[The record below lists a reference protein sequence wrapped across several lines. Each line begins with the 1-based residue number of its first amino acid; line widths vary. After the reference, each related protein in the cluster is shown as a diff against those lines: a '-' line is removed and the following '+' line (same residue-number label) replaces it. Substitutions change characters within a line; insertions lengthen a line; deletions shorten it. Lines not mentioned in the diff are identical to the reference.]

1 MTADRSEERTLAL
14 AGLFQALALV
24 RTLATQGQ
32 ADAASYVSS
41 IGSVLRIDA
50 PSVAAVFDGVGGVRL
65 GLQTLQR
72 ELEGRQVDAATRRMA
87 LTVLRI
93 ERRLI
98 GDPPRVEH
106 LQQGLRDAQRQA
118 EHFGSVDHPTV
129 IARLAGLYADTLS
142 SLRPRV
148 LVTGNAQMLN
158 QQVTVERIRAALLAA
173 VRAAVLW
180 RQLGG
185 TQWRLLLQRRQTL
198 MVARGLLTRATLDQG

>member
-32 ADAASYVSS
+32 ADAASYASS

-72 ELEGRQVDAATRRMA
+72 ELEGQQVDAATRRMA

-158 QQVTVERIRAALLAA
+158 QQAIVERIRAALLAA

>member
-72 ELEGRQVDAATRRMA
+72 ELEGQQVDAATRRMA

>member
-32 ADAASYVSS
+32 ADAASYASS

-50 PSVAAVFDGVGGVRL
+50 PSVAAVFDGVGSVRL

>member
-72 ELEGRQVDAATRRMA
+72 ELEGQQVDAATRRMA

-118 EHFGSVDHPTV
+118 EHFGGVDHPTV

-158 QQVTVERIRAALLAA
+158 QQAIVERIRAALLAA

>member
-32 ADAASYVSS
+32 ADAASYASS

-50 PSVAAVFDGVGGVRL
+50 PSVAAVFDGVGSVRL

-158 QQVTVERIRAALLAA
+158 QPATVERIRAALLAA

-198 MVARGLLTRATLDQG
+198 MVARGLLARATLDQG

>member
-32 ADAASYVSS
+32 ADAASYASS

-72 ELEGRQVDAATRRMA
+72 ELEGQQVDAATRRMA

-129 IARLAGLYADTLS
+129 IARLASLYADTLS

-158 QQVTVERIRAALLAA
+158 QQATVERIRAALLAA

-185 TQWRLLLQRRQTL
+185 TQWRLLLQRQQTL

>member
-32 ADAASYVSS
+32 ADAASYASS

-158 QQVTVERIRAALLAA
+158 QQATVERIRAALLAA

>member
-32 ADAASYVSS
+32 AEAASYASS

-72 ELEGRQVDAATRRMA
+72 ELEGQQVDAATRRMA

>member
-72 ELEGRQVDAATRRMA
+72 EL
-87 LTVLRI
+87 
-93 ERRLI
+93 
-98 GDPPRVEH
+98 
-106 LQQGLRDAQRQA
+106 
-118 EHFGSVDHPTV
+118 
-129 IARLAGLYADTLS
+129 
-142 SLRPRV
+142 
-148 LVTGNAQMLN
+148 
-158 QQVTVERIRAALLAA
+158 
-173 VRAAVLW
+173 
-180 RQLGG
+180 
-185 TQWRLLLQRRQTL
+185 
-198 MVARGLLTRATLDQG
+198 

>member
-32 ADAASYVSS
+32 ADAASYASS

-72 ELEGRQVDAATRRMA
+72 ELEGQQADAATRRMA

-129 IARLAGLYADTLS
+129 IARLASLYADTLS

-158 QQVTVERIRAALLAA
+158 QQATVERIRAALLAA

>member
-32 ADAASYVSS
+32 ADAASYASS

-50 PSVAAVFDGVGGVRL
+50 PSVAAVFDGIGGVRL

>member
-32 ADAASYVSS
+32 ADAASYASS

-72 ELEGRQVDAATRRMA
+72 ELEGQQVDAATRRMA

-158 QQVTVERIRAALLAA
+158 QQATVERIRAALLAA

>member
-32 ADAASYVSS
+32 ADAASYASS

-72 ELEGRQVDAATRRMA
+72 ELEGQQVDAATRRMA

-129 IARLAGLYADTLS
+129 IARLASLYADTLS

>member
-1 MTADRSEERTLAL
+1 MIADRSEERTLAL

-32 ADAASYVSS
+32 ADAASYASS
-41 IGSVLRIDA
+41 VGSVLRIDA

-72 ELEGRQVDAATRRMA
+72 ELEGRQGDAATRRMA

-93 ERRLI
+93 ERRLM

-118 EHFGSVDHPTV
+118 EHFGGADHSTV

-148 LVTGNAQMLN
+148 LVTGNAQLLN
-158 QQVTVERIRAALLAA
+158 QQAIVERIRAALLAA

-198 MVARGLLTRATLDQG
+198 MVARGLLARATLDQG

>member
-72 ELEGRQVDAATRRMA
+72 ELEGQQADAATRRMA

>member
-72 ELEGRQVDAATRRMA
+72 ELEGQQVDAATRRMA

-158 QQVTVERIRAALLAA
+158 QQAIVERIRAALLAA

>member
-32 ADAASYVSS
+32 ADAASYASS

-129 IARLAGLYADTLS
+129 IARLASLYADTLS

>member
-72 ELEGRQVDAATRRMA
+72 ELEGQQADAATRRMA

-129 IARLAGLYADTLS
+129 IARLASLYADTLS

-158 QQVTVERIRAALLAA
+158 QQATVERIRAALLAA

>member
-129 IARLAGLYADTLS
+129 IARLASLYADTLS

-158 QQVTVERIRAALLAA
+158 QQATVERIRAALLAA

>member
-32 ADAASYVSS
+32 ADAASYASS

>member
-41 IGSVLRIDA
+41 ISSVLRIDA

-72 ELEGRQVDAATRRMA
+72 ELEGQQADAATRRMA

-129 IARLAGLYADTLS
+129 IARLASLYADTLS

-158 QQVTVERIRAALLAA
+158 QQATVERIRAALLAA

>member
-32 ADAASYVSS
+32 ADAASYASS

-72 ELEGRQVDAATRRMA
+72 ELEGQQVDAATRRMA

-129 IARLAGLYADTLS
+129 IARLASLYADTLS

-158 QQVTVERIRAALLAA
+158 QQATVERIRAALLAA

>member
-32 ADAASYVSS
+32 ADAASYASS

-72 ELEGRQVDAATRRMA
+72 ELEGQQVDAATRRMA

>member
-32 ADAASYVSS
+32 ADAASYASS

-50 PSVAAVFDGVGGVRL
+50 PSVAAVFDGISGVRL

-72 ELEGRQVDAATRRMA
+72 ELEGQQADAATRRMA

-158 QQVTVERIRAALLAA
+158 QQATVERIRAALLAA

>member
-32 ADAASYVSS
+32 ADAASYASS

-72 ELEGRQVDAATRRMA
+72 ELEGQQADAATRRMA

-158 QQVTVERIRAALLAA
+158 QQATVERIRAALLAA

>member
-32 ADAASYVSS
+32 ADAASYASS

-50 PSVAAVFDGVGGVRL
+50 PSVAAVFDGISGVRL

-72 ELEGRQVDAATRRMA
+72 ELEGQQADAATRRMA

-129 IARLAGLYADTLS
+129 IARLASLYADTLS

-158 QQVTVERIRAALLAA
+158 QQATVERIRAALLAA

>member
-72 ELEGRQVDAATRRMA
+72 ELEGQQVDAATRRMA

-158 QQVTVERIRAALLAA
+158 QQATVERIRAALLAA

>member
-158 QQVTVERIRAALLAA
+158 QQATVERIRAALLAA

>member
-1 MTADRSEERTLAL
+1 MIADSSEERTLAL

-32 ADAASYVSS
+32 ADAASYASS
-41 IGSVLRIDA
+41 VGSVLRIDA

-72 ELEGRQVDAATRRMA
+72 ELEGRQGDAATRRMA

-93 ERRLI
+93 ERRLM

-118 EHFGSVDHPTV
+118 EHFGSADHPTV
-129 IARLAGLYADTLS
+129 IARLASLYADTLS

-158 QQVTVERIRAALLAA
+158 QPATVERIRAALLAA

-198 MVARGLLTRATLDQG
+198 MVARGLLARATLDQG

>member
-32 ADAASYVSS
+32 ADAASYASS

-50 PSVAAVFDGVGGVRL
+50 PSVAAVFDGVGSVRL

-158 QQVTVERIRAALLAA
+158 QQATVERIRAALLAA

>member
-1 MTADRSEERTLAL
+1 MSKDRAEERVLAL

-24 RTLATQGQ
+24 RTLATEGQ
-32 ADAASYVSS
+32 ADAGAYNAS
-41 IGSVLRIDA
+41 IASVLRIDA
-50 PSVAAVFDGVGGVRL
+50 PDSAAVFGGLGGVHL
-65 GLQTLQR
+65 GLQTLVRQF
-72 ELEGRQVDAATRRMA
+72 EGQQVDAALARMT

-93 ERRLI
+93 ERRLM
-98 GDPPRVEH
+98 GDPPRIDH

-118 EHFGSVDHPTV
+118 EHFGAPDHATV
-129 IARLAGLYADTLS
+129 IARLASLYADTVS

-158 QQVTVERIRAALLAA
+158 QPALVERIRAALLAA

-185 TQWRLLLQRRQTL
+185 TQLQLLLQRKPLL
-198 MVARGLLTRATLDQG
+198 MLARGLLARTRLDQG

>member
-72 ELEGRQVDAATRRMA
+72 ELEGQQADAATRRMA

-158 QQVTVERIRAALLAA
+158 QQATVERIRAALLAA

>member
-32 ADAASYVSS
+32 ADAASYASS

-129 IARLAGLYADTLS
+129 IARLASLYADTLS

-158 QQVTVERIRAALLAA
+158 QQATVERIRAALLAA